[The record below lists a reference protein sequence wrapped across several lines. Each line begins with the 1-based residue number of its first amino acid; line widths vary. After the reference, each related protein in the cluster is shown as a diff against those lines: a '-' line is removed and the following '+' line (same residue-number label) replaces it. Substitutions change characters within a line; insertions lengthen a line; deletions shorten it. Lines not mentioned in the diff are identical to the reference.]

1 MTPKHICIL
10 LLAIVA
16 AANVAAQNEDIPL
29 ELNNQFPPEPPVDA
43 VDPANDVIDGSGDGA
58 GAEITPEPEP
68 AETTTPQAQLE
79 EVQLTN
85 VELQSSIAE
94 EDQSCPKPCV
104 CHYVGGTEDF
114 VVDCSGYDMTDFP
127 APIDPKT
134 TTLNLQNNKLTE
146 IPKEVS
152 ALKNLKVLNAEN
164 NQIMELALGSVSDL
178 PELLVLKLENNR
190 LIEYPRDLKNSLSLT
205 KLEELDLGGNDMRD
219 VLKPE
224 ILSNFKALRN
234 LTLAIS
240 TNELIQDIC
249 QSLKGTLQFVCT
261 GSCKNDIQECDTAL
275 NVEDEDLITLPG
287 ALTDQDNLESI
298 DDSPNTESSIRGTE
312 STALESDNNT
322 FKPESSDSTD
332 QPPAG
337 LGRAAFNN
345 AEEITAKNSESNQK
359 LLIPKHTEPGVEAT
373 TAEGK
378 NSGGGVSKSV
388 IGIVVTCMIVVV
400 AVITIKKNWSSI
412 RKKFSSSP
420 RPAERAGANS
430 NGTSLPEEVPLQDK
444 DKSPV

>member
-1 MTPKHICIL
+1 MTPKHIFIL

-16 AANVAAQNEDIPL
+16 AANVAAQSEDIPV
-29 ELNNQFPPEPPVDA
+29 ESDNQFPPDSVEPT
-43 VDPANDVIDGSGDGA
+43 NDVIDGSGDGA

-68 AETTTPQAQLE
+68 AETTTPVAQLE
-79 EVQLTN
+79 EVQASN
-85 VELQSSIAE
+85 VELQSSILSPE

-104 CHYVGGTEDF
+104 CHYVGGTDDF
-114 VVDCSGYDMTDFP
+114 VVDCSGYGITDFP

-134 TTLNLQNNKLTE
+134 TTLNIQNNKLTE
-146 IPKEVS
+146 LPKEVS

-164 NQIMELALGSVSDL
+164 NEIMELALGSVSDL
-178 PELLVLKLENNR
+178 PELQVLKLGNNR

-224 ILSNFKALRN
+224 VLSNFIALRN

-240 TNELIQDIC
+240 SDELIQGLC
-249 QSLKGTLQFVCT
+249 QSLKETLQFVCT
-261 GSCKNDIQECDTAL
+261 GSCKDNRAECDTEL
-275 NVEDEDLITLPG
+275 PINEEDLITLPG
-287 ALTDQDNLESI
+287 ALTNQDDFEST
-298 DDSPNTESSIRGTE
+298 DDSPNTESSITGTE
-312 STALESDNNT
+312 STDINTLNSETSD
-322 FKPESSDSTD
+322 DSTD
-332 QPPAG
+332 QPPAV
-337 LGRAAFNN
+337 LGRFALNN
-345 AEEITAKNSESNQK
+345 AEVATEKNSEGNQK
-359 LLIPKHTEPGVEAT
+359 LLIPKTAEPGVEAT

-388 IGIVVTCMIVVV
+388 IGIVVACMVVVV
-400 AVITIKKNWSSI
+400 AVVTITKNWSSI

-430 NGTSLPEEVPLQDK
+430 NGTSLPEEVPLQEK